1 MVDLNLYPEDT
12 SFTKHLEKLWEIVKD
27 REAWYAA
34 VYGVTKN
41 QTQLSNKE
49 KLEKHNI
56 LFTFLF
62 RYEIIW

>member
-1 MVDLNLYPEDT
+1 MDLNFYSEDP

-27 REAWYAA
+27 RETWYAA